1 MNEREF
7 AQKLTRQLDRAPVSP
22 NAAERLRA
30 AREAAVA
37 HASAKTAPGLAR
49 AGNGLVRFWH
59 RHQAASIGMLL
70 ALSLAVAGSG
80 WQWHQA
86 REAERALEIQ
96 LLADELPMDALLSE
110 RF

>member
-7 AQKLTRQLDRAPVSP
+7 ARKLTRQLDRAPVSP
-22 NAAERLRA
+22 KAAERLRA

-37 HASAKTAPGLAR
+37 HASAQAVPGLVR

-59 RHQAASIGMLL
+59 RHHAASIGMLL